1 MENQHRQIKGYKE
14 LDQQQIDMM
23 NSIKSAGKDI
33 GELLDQLETSGKL
46 DGRWLAIAKTDLQK
60 GFMAATRAVAQ
71 PDFF

>member
-14 LDQQQIDMM
+14 LDHQQIDMM
-23 NSIKSAGKDI
+23 NSIKSAGKDV
-33 GELLDQLETSGKL
+33 GELLDQLEASGKL

-60 GFMAATRAVAQ
+60 GFMAATRAIAK